1 MHGHSKQ
8 DFQPKVHERILTNVY
23 LAKRYEMLSGIS
35 AVISL
40 NYAIPGEIRLIWLV
54 LGKHFQNE
62 AKYLWEW

>member
-1 MHGHSKQ
+1 MAILN
-8 DFQPKVHERILTNVY
+8 RIFNQKYVREFLANVY

-40 NYAIPGEIRLIWLV
+40 NHAIPGKIRLIWLV

-62 AKYLWEW
+62 AKYQ